1 MDINIYNLSLAVFST
16 LVFASLAALKPHLAI
31 RPSFFVGGLMVLLLC
46 WPAVFV
52 DDVAQVAYMKA
63 VNYRG
68 FSRIDELRFLIA
80 VFPVFILAWL
90 GLSPGLNRRARR
102 LYQDGRELGL
112 RGLFSRRSY
121 AVWFVL
127 TAMLAAYL
135 AWFFSVRPLWE
146 TGLWALIF
154 DPENYGQARQ
164 TSGSELSSLGLKY
177 VQAIMQSAILPA
189 LFILTWQMRLPGW
202 KRWPKYSFLLLVLL
216 AVSLTGARSIAV
228 MVIFAAAMAYLLLR
242 GPGKGLVTLALA
254 AAVGVFIITVISNR
268 IDVVDFASNLKHV
281 VQSRLIS
288 TPFTTGPMAL
298 HYAEKQFPG
307 GLDGANIRP
316 WRLLTGG
323 RHVNLPN
330 GAFNHY
336 FPWSPFKSGSL
347 NTCFVFDYQA
357 GLGLY
362 PGWLLALAA
371 ICLLDFLILVFSA
384 GPPSPVRIAFQGVFY
399 IGLCAMISSA
409 FTTALLTHGLLPGLA
424 LYYPLSKLE
433 TVRFSFNSSGRNI
446 PARFCG
452 GIGLKC

>member
-1 MDINIYNLSLAVFST
+1 MDMDIYNLSLAVFST

-31 RPSFFVGGLMVLLLC
+31 RPSFFVGGLMVLLLS
-46 WPAVFV
+46 WPAVLV
-52 DDVAQVAYMKA
+52 DDVAQAVYMKA
-63 VNYRG
+63 TNYHG

-127 TAMLAAYL
+127 TAGLAAYL

-154 DPENYGQARQ
+154 DPKNYAQAREA
-164 TSGSELSSLGLKY
+164 SGAELPSTVLKY
-177 VQAIMQSAILPA
+177 AQAIMQSAVLPA
-189 LFILTWQMRLPGW
+189 LFILTWQMKLPGW
-202 KRWPKYSFLLLVLL
+202 KRWPKYLFLLLVLL
-216 AVSLTGARSIAV
+216 AASLTGARSIAAAL
-228 MVIFAAAMAYLLLR
+228 IFAAAMAYLLLR
-242 GPGKGLVTLALA
+242 GLRKGLVALVLVA
-254 AAVGVFIITVISNR
+254 VVGVFIIAVITNR
-268 IDVVDFASNLKHV
+268 FDTVDFASNLKGV
-281 VQSRLIS
+281 VYSRLGRA
-288 TPFTTGPMAL
+288 PFTTGPMAL

-323 RHVNLPN
+323 RHVTLSND
-330 GAFNHY
+330 AYNHY
-336 FPWSPFKSGSL
+336 FPWSPIKSGTL
-347 NTCFVFDYQA
+347 NTCFVFAFQA

-371 ICLLDFLILVFSA
+371 IGLLDFLILVFSA
-384 GPPSPVRIAFQGVFY
+384 GPPSPVRIAFQSALYV
-399 IGLCAMISSA
+399 GLCALISGA
-409 FTTALLTHGLLPGLA
+409 FTTALLTHGLLPGLT
-424 LYYPLSKLE
+424 LYYLLSKLE
-433 TVRFSFNSSGRNI
+433 RVRFSFNSSGRNI
-446 PARFCG
+446 PARLYG
-452 GIGLKC
+452 GIGLKG